1 MINIDQTEVR
11 ELQQEAHRMLC
22 DIETGNGT
30 PGERWRSEEPDS
42 SVIEGTLRT
51 LAAIGLGLRQ
61 LELES
66 VTEARVQG
74 LSWEEIG
81 AAMFRSPDSL
91 RATYGAD
98 RT

>member
-1 MINIDQTEVR
+1 MINIDQTEVW

-22 DIETGNGT
+22 DIESTGDT
-30 PGERWRSEEPDS
+30 PGERWQSEEPARR
-42 SVIEGTLRT
+42 VIEGTLRT
-51 LAAIGLGLRQ
+51 VAAIGLGLRQ
-61 LELES
+61 LEHES

-98 RT
+98 HT